1 MTDTQHKNKTA
12 AVFYINF
19 LLSNVTYI
27 DLSLSMP
34 IYSNILIMKQ
44 STNSHTLSLDDDDD
58 VELEELFGFRAKIER
73 TTTSSISNNA
83 ATVIKAN
90 NNISGSKLRVTFD
103 SWKENMEED
112 IRQNNDTDGNQFI
125 NIEPAAKI
133 IRLDEIT
140 DADVDDLEEQLFQK
154 YSAVEDIP
162 DDMDVELEPKEK
174 SGGNNDED
182 EEEGEEN
189 YYDVYEADEEE
200 EGMLQYIYL

>member
-1 MTDTQHKNKTA
+1 
-12 AVFYINF
+12 
-19 LLSNVTYI
+19 
-27 DLSLSMP
+27 
-34 IYSNILIMKQ
+34 
-44 STNSHTLSLDDDDD
+44 LDDDDD

-154 YSAVEDIP
+154 YSEVEDIR

-174 SGGNNDED
+174 SGGNNNED

-189 YYDVYEADEEE
+189 YYDVYEADKEE

>member
-1 MTDTQHKNKTA
+1 
-12 AVFYINF
+12 
-19 LLSNVTYI
+19 
-27 DLSLSMP
+27 
-34 IYSNILIMKQ
+34 MKQ

-73 TTTSSISNNA
+73 TNTSSISNNA

-103 SWKENMEED
+103 SWKENMEKD

-125 NIEPAAKI
+125 NIEPVAKI

-154 YSAVEDIP
+154 YSEVEDIP

-182 EEEGEEN
+182 EEEREEN

>member
-1 MTDTQHKNKTA
+1 
-12 AVFYINF
+12 
-19 LLSNVTYI
+19 
-27 DLSLSMP
+27 
-34 IYSNILIMKQ
+34 MKQ

-200 EGMLQYIYL
+200 EGMLQYIFL

>member
-1 MTDTQHKNKTA
+1 M
-12 AVFYINF
+12 
-19 LLSNVTYI
+19 
-27 DLSLSMP
+27 
-34 IYSNILIMKQ
+34 
-44 STNSHTLSLDDDDD
+44 DDDDD
-58 VELEELFGFRAKIER
+58 VELEELFGFRAKIKR

-103 SWKENMEED
+103 SWKENMEKD

-125 NIEPAAKI
+125 NIEPVAKI

-154 YSAVEDIP
+154 YSEVEDIP

-182 EEEGEEN
+182 EEARRRGK
-189 YYDVYEADEEE
+189 
-200 EGMLQYIYL
+200 LLRCLRSR

>member
-1 MTDTQHKNKTA
+1 
-12 AVFYINF
+12 
-19 LLSNVTYI
+19 
-27 DLSLSMP
+27 
-34 IYSNILIMKQ
+34 MKP
-44 STNSHTLSLDDDDD
+44 STNSHPLSLDDDDD
-58 VELEELFGFRAKIER
+58 VELEEMFGFRAKIES

-90 NNISGSKLRVTFD
+90 NNISSGSKGRVTFD

-112 IRQNNDTDGNQFI
+112 ISRQNNDTDGNQFI
-125 NIEPAAKI
+125 NIEPVAKI

-154 YSAVEDIP
+154 YSEVEDIR

-174 SGGNNDED
+174 SSGNNDED
-182 EEEGEEN
+182 EEGEQN

-200 EGMLQYIYL
+200 EGMLQYIFL

>member
-1 MTDTQHKNKTA
+1 
-12 AVFYINF
+12 
-19 LLSNVTYI
+19 
-27 DLSLSMP
+27 
-34 IYSNILIMKQ
+34 MKQ

-103 SWKENMEED
+103 SWKENMEKD

-154 YSAVEDIP
+154 YSEVEDIP

>member
-1 MTDTQHKNKTA
+1 M
-12 AVFYINF
+12 
-19 LLSNVTYI
+19 
-27 DLSLSMP
+27 
-34 IYSNILIMKQ
+34 
-44 STNSHTLSLDDDDD
+44 DDDDD

-154 YSAVEDIP
+154 YSEVEDIR

-174 SGGNNDED
+174 SGGNNNED

-189 YYDVYEADEEE
+189 YYDVYEADKEE

>member
-1 MTDTQHKNKTA
+1 
-12 AVFYINF
+12 
-19 LLSNVTYI
+19 
-27 DLSLSMP
+27 
-34 IYSNILIMKQ
+34 MKP
-44 STNSHTLSLDDDDD
+44 STNSHPLSLDDDDD
-58 VELEELFGFRAKIER
+58 VELEEMFGFRAKIES

-125 NIEPAAKI
+125 NIEPAVKI

-154 YSAVEDIP
+154 YSEVEDIR

-174 SGGNNDED
+174 SSVNNDED
-182 EEEGEEN
+182 EEGEQN

-200 EGMLQYIYL
+200 EGMLQYIFL

>member
-1 MTDTQHKNKTA
+1 
-12 AVFYINF
+12 
-19 LLSNVTYI
+19 
-27 DLSLSMP
+27 
-34 IYSNILIMKQ
+34 MKQ

-125 NIEPAAKI
+125 NIEPAVKI
-133 IRLDEIT
+133 VRLDEIS
-140 DADVDDLEEQLFQK
+140 DANVDDLEEQLFQK
-154 YSAVEDIP
+154 YSEVEDIR

-189 YYDVYEADEEE
+189 CYDVYKADEEE

>member
-1 MTDTQHKNKTA
+1 
-12 AVFYINF
+12 
-19 LLSNVTYI
+19 
-27 DLSLSMP
+27 
-34 IYSNILIMKQ
+34 MKQ

-125 NIEPAAKI
+125 NIEPAVKI

-154 YSAVEDIP
+154 YSEVEDIP

>member
-1 MTDTQHKNKTA
+1 MM
-12 AVFYINF
+12 
-19 LLSNVTYI
+19 SN
-27 DLSLSMP
+27 S
-34 IYSNILIMKQ
+34 K
-44 STNSHTLSLDDDDD
+44 
-58 VELEELFGFRAKIER
+58 LFGFRAKIES
-73 TTTSSISNNA
+73 TSTSSISNNA

-103 SWKENMEED
+103 SWKESMEED
-112 IRQNNDTDGNQFI
+112 IKQNNDTDGNQFI

-133 IRLDEIT
+133 IRLDKIT

-154 YSAVEDIP
+154 YSEVEDIR
-162 DDMDVELEPKEK
+162 DDMDVELEEPKEK

-200 EGMLQYIYL
+200 EGMFQYIYL

>member
-1 MTDTQHKNKTA
+1 
-12 AVFYINF
+12 
-19 LLSNVTYI
+19 
-27 DLSLSMP
+27 
-34 IYSNILIMKQ
+34 MKQ

-90 NNISGSKLRVTFD
+90 NNISSGSKGRVTFD

-154 YSAVEDIP
+154 YSEVEDIR
-162 DDMDVELEPKEK
+162 DDMDVELEPKKRTAATMMKTKKESK
-174 SGGNNDED
+174 TTTMSTKPMKRKKVCYNT
-182 EEEGEEN
+182 
-189 YYDVYEADEEE
+189 
-200 EGMLQYIYL
+200 YIYKYIDIKL

>member
-1 MTDTQHKNKTA
+1 
-12 AVFYINF
+12 
-19 LLSNVTYI
+19 
-27 DLSLSMP
+27 
-34 IYSNILIMKQ
+34 MKQ

-112 IRQNNDTDGNQFI
+112 IRHNNDTDENQFI
-125 NIEPAAKI
+125 NIEPAVKI
-133 IRLDEIT
+133 VRLDEIT

-200 EGMLQYIYL
+200 EGMLQYIFL

>member
-1 MTDTQHKNKTA
+1 
-12 AVFYINF
+12 
-19 LLSNVTYI
+19 
-27 DLSLSMP
+27 
-34 IYSNILIMKQ
+34 MKQ
-44 STNSHTLSLDDDDD
+44 FTNSHTLSLDDDDD

>member
-1 MTDTQHKNKTA
+1 
-12 AVFYINF
+12 
-19 LLSNVTYI
+19 
-27 DLSLSMP
+27 
-34 IYSNILIMKQ
+34 MKQ

-103 SWKENMEED
+103 SWKENMEEH

-189 YYDVYEADEEE
+189 YYDVYKADEEE
-200 EGMLQYIYL
+200 EGMLQYISL

>member
-1 MTDTQHKNKTA
+1 
-12 AVFYINF
+12 
-19 LLSNVTYI
+19 
-27 DLSLSMP
+27 
-34 IYSNILIMKQ
+34 MKQ

>member
-1 MTDTQHKNKTA
+1 
-12 AVFYINF
+12 
-19 LLSNVTYI
+19 
-27 DLSLSMP
+27 
-34 IYSNILIMKQ
+34 MKQ

-58 VELEELFGFRAKIER
+58 VELEELFGFRAKIEC

-103 SWKENMEED
+103 SWKENMEKD

-125 NIEPAAKI
+125 NIEPVAKI

-182 EEEGEEN
+182 EEGEQN
-189 YYDVYEADEEE
+189 YYDVYEADEDVGIESSYTAV
-200 EGMLQYIYL
+200 YI

>member
-1 MTDTQHKNKTA
+1 
-12 AVFYINF
+12 
-19 LLSNVTYI
+19 
-27 DLSLSMP
+27 
-34 IYSNILIMKQ
+34 MKQ
-44 STNSHTLSLDDDDD
+44 SINSHTLSLDDDDD

-90 NNISGSKLRVTFD
+90 NNISGRKLRVTFD
-103 SWKENMEED
+103 SWKENIEED
-112 IRQNNDTDGNQFI
+112 IRQNNGTDGNQFI

-154 YSAVEDIP
+154 YSEVEDIR

-174 SGGNNDED
+174 SGGNNNDED
-182 EEEGEEN
+182 EEEGEGN

-200 EGMLQYIYL
+200 EGMLQYIYLVY

>member
-1 MTDTQHKNKTA
+1 
-12 AVFYINF
+12 
-19 LLSNVTYI
+19 
-27 DLSLSMP
+27 
-34 IYSNILIMKQ
+34 MKQ

-103 SWKENMEED
+103 SWKENMEKD

-125 NIEPAAKI
+125 NIEPVAKI
-133 IRLDEIT
+133 IRLDEIS
-140 DADVDDLEEQLFQK
+140 DADVDDLEEHLFQK
-154 YSAVEDIP
+154 YSEVVDIP

>member
-1 MTDTQHKNKTA
+1 
-12 AVFYINF
+12 
-19 LLSNVTYI
+19 
-27 DLSLSMP
+27 
-34 IYSNILIMKQ
+34 MKQ

-112 IRQNNDTDGNQFI
+112 IRQSNDTDGNQFI

-174 SGGNNDED
+174 SGGNNNED

-200 EGMLQYIYL
+200 EGMLQYI

>member
-1 MTDTQHKNKTA
+1 
-12 AVFYINF
+12 
-19 LLSNVTYI
+19 
-27 DLSLSMP
+27 
-34 IYSNILIMKQ
+34 MKQ

-58 VELEELFGFRAKIER
+58 VELEELFGFRAKIES

-154 YSAVEDIP
+154 YSEVEDIR

>member
-1 MTDTQHKNKTA
+1 
-12 AVFYINF
+12 
-19 LLSNVTYI
+19 
-27 DLSLSMP
+27 
-34 IYSNILIMKQ
+34 MKQ

-154 YSAVEDIP
+154 YSEVEDIP

-182 EEEGEEN
+182 EEEGGEEN
-189 YYDVYEADEEE
+189 SYDVYEADEEE

>member
-1 MTDTQHKNKTA
+1 
-12 AVFYINF
+12 
-19 LLSNVTYI
+19 
-27 DLSLSMP
+27 
-34 IYSNILIMKQ
+34 MKQ

-103 SWKENMEED
+103 SWKENMEEH

>member
-1 MTDTQHKNKTA
+1 
-12 AVFYINF
+12 
-19 LLSNVTYI
+19 
-27 DLSLSMP
+27 
-34 IYSNILIMKQ
+34 MKQ

-103 SWKENMEED
+103 SWKENMEKD

-125 NIEPAAKI
+125 NIEPVAKI

-154 YSAVEDIP
+154 YSEVEDIP

>member
-1 MTDTQHKNKTA
+1 
-12 AVFYINF
+12 
-19 LLSNVTYI
+19 
-27 DLSLSMP
+27 
-34 IYSNILIMKQ
+34 MKQ
-44 STNSHTLSLDDDDD
+44 STNSHTLLLDDDDD

>member
-1 MTDTQHKNKTA
+1 
-12 AVFYINF
+12 
-19 LLSNVTYI
+19 
-27 DLSLSMP
+27 
-34 IYSNILIMKQ
+34 MKQ
-44 STNSHTLSLDDDDD
+44 SINSHTLSFDDDDD

-125 NIEPAAKI
+125 NIEPAVKI

-200 EGMLQYIYL
+200 EGMLQYIFL

>member
-1 MTDTQHKNKTA
+1 
-12 AVFYINF
+12 
-19 LLSNVTYI
+19 
-27 DLSLSMP
+27 
-34 IYSNILIMKQ
+34 MKQ
-44 STNSHTLSLDDDDD
+44 SKNSHTLSLDDDDD
-58 VELEELFGFRAKIER
+58 VELEELFVFRAKIES

-83 ATVIKAN
+83 ATVNKAN

-154 YSAVEDIP
+154 YSEVEDIP

-174 SGGNNDED
+174 SGGNNDEE

>member
-1 MTDTQHKNKTA
+1 
-12 AVFYINF
+12 
-19 LLSNVTYI
+19 
-27 DLSLSMP
+27 
-34 IYSNILIMKQ
+34 MKQ

-125 NIEPAAKI
+125 NIEPAVKI

-140 DADVDDLEEQLFQK
+140 DADVDDLEVQLFQK
-154 YSAVEDIP
+154 YSEVEDIR

-182 EEEGEEN
+182 DEGGEQN
-189 YYDVYEADEEE
+189 YYDAC
-200 EGMLQYIYL
+200 LRSR

>member
-1 MTDTQHKNKTA
+1 
-12 AVFYINF
+12 
-19 LLSNVTYI
+19 
-27 DLSLSMP
+27 
-34 IYSNILIMKQ
+34 MKQ

-103 SWKENMEED
+103 SWKENMEEH

-154 YSAVEDIP
+154 YSEVEDIP

>member
-1 MTDTQHKNKTA
+1 
-12 AVFYINF
+12 
-19 LLSNVTYI
+19 
-27 DLSLSMP
+27 
-34 IYSNILIMKQ
+34 MKQ

-103 SWKENMEED
+103 SWKENMEEH

-154 YSAVEDIP
+154 YSEVEDIR